1 MIRGNY
7 NTKLLKHV
15 VEEIGYERVIF
26 SIDYPYD
33 DVSDAVHWW
42 NNVPPSEVG
51 GKEAYEAMG
60 RTNAINLLK
69 LKV

>member
-1 MIRGNY
+1 
-7 NTKLLKHV
+7 LKHV
-15 VEEIGYERVIF
+15 VEEIGYDRVIF

-33 DVSDAVHWW
+33 DVSDAVNWW

-51 GKEAYEAMG
+51 GKQAYEAMG